1 MKRFFSYLG
10 FLITLPF
17 APSVFALDL
26 DKLENVTVRVIT
38 NENELTQRS
47 PNILSF
53 PQQFATTTVP
63 STAAQTPPSNAPSSP
78 TTNTNILSAKPLA
91 HSNQK

>member
-1 MKRFFSYLG
+1 MNRYLSFVY
-10 FLITLPF
+10 FLIALVLT
-17 APSVFALDL
+17 PSAFALDL

-53 PQQFATTTVP
+53 PQQFVNAAPPAT
-63 STAAQTPPSNAPSSP
+63 AQLQP
-78 TTNTNILSAKPLA
+78 TNTQPPTISTNMMQAKPLA
-91 HSNQK
+91 LPNQK